1 MGLGPSSSRPV
12 AVSPPFW
19 GWVCFGGLA
28 GVVVHLRDAWRGFPR
43 LVGLLA
49 ALLEVYLSISS
60 SLFLCRVPRLLRL
73 FSPGEGSWFLRLAWR
88 YGCRFWRRPFPYP
101 WCFPDAGGT
110 VSVSTFLGWFA
121 ILEVLVLKSR
131 VSPFL
136 LVSSASRVVP

>member
-1 MGLGPSSSRPV
+1 MALLLLALLPFRPR
-12 AVSPPFW
+12 FW

-60 SLFLCRVPRLLRL
+60 GLSLAGCLGFYASFP
-73 FSPGEGSWFLRLAWR
+73 PGEGSCFLRLAWR
-88 YGCRFWRRPFPYP
+88 YGCCFWRRPFPYP

-110 VSVSTFLGWFA
+110 VSVSIFLGWFA
-121 ILEVLVLKSR
+121 ILDVFVLKSR

-136 LVSSASRVVP
+136 LVSYASRVVP